1 MSWRRAERL
10 CRGTSRIDL
19 DGDAMPLK
27 VKADKKTKIS
37 LSSRG
42 AKIVKSNVLFTGLKG
57 PVLNKLLTKF
67 SERSYESGSLIFQD
81 GSSGNEIFMILRG
94 RVKIWKTTKYGG
106 ETVLAIL
113 HEGDFFGELE
123 VIDGLPRSASAAA
136 IDETTLAVLPRADV
150 DALLRQHPQAASNLL
165 HSLSNRLRTVDETLI
180 LELERHTDDTSRQLD
195 RLHTLIEATKKVN
208 STIEIDKLLGVILE
222 TARKSVNADRGT
234 VYLIDDLKGDL
245 WSKVAQGADMVD
257 IHLPIGKGLAG
268 SVAQSGEVINLVNAY
283 EDSRFNPEIDRETGY
298 HTESMLTMPMKDKD
312 GKIVGVFQML
322 NKVTGATFT
331 EEDVE
336 FLDALSAGASIAIQ
350 NAKMAQEIV
359 KSERLSSIGQMASA
373 IIHDIKNPMNTIRVY
388 AQVMKK
394 KSGNEEAV
402 KLADEM
408 IRQVDRLVNML
419 QEILDFSRG
428 LSATHFEEIPLGDVM
443 EAILGFIEKDLVKHK
458 VELVL
463 DLRYTGPVVMDSDK
477 MTRVFYNV
485 ASNARDAMPNG
496 GKLTVRT
503 DLRNSKVYFEFT
515 DTGTGMPEEI
525 KRRIF
530 EPFVS
535 HGKKH
540 GTGLGMAIV
549 KKVLDDHNGR
559 IEIDSELGKG
569 TTMRFIIPVKLQP

>member
-1 MSWRRAERL
+1 MPWRRAERL

-27 VKADKKTKIS
+27 VKADKKTKIR

-42 AKIVKSNVLFTGLKG
+42 MEIVKSNVLFMGLKG

-67 SERSYESGSLIFQD
+67 SERSYEAGSLIFQD
-81 GSSGNEIFMILRG
+81 ESSSNEIFMILRG
-94 RVKIWKTTKYGG
+94 RVKIWKKTKYGG
-106 ETVLAIL
+106 ETVLGIL
-113 HEGDFFGELE
+113 HEGDFFGELG

-136 IDETTLAVLPRADV
+136 IDETTLAVLPRADI
-150 DALLRQHPQAASNLL
+150 DTLLRQHPQATLNLL

-180 LELERHTDDTSRQLD
+180 VELERHTDDTSRQFD
-195 RLHTLIEATKKVN
+195 RLHTLIEATKNVN

-234 VYLIDDLKGDL
+234 VYLIDDFKGEL
-245 WSKVAQGADMVD
+245 WSKVAQGADMVE

-268 SVAQSGEVINLVNAY
+268 SVAQSGEVINLANAY

-298 HTESMLTMPMKDKD
+298 HTKSMLTMPMKDKD

-322 NKVTGATFT
+322 NKVTGAAFT

-428 LSATHFEEIPLGDVM
+428 VSATNFEEIPLGDVM
-443 EAILGFIEKDLVKHK
+443 EVILAFIEKDLVKHK
-458 VELVL
+458 VELVR

-477 MTRVFYNV
+477 MTRVFYNI

-496 GKLTVRT
+496 GQLTVRT
-503 DLRNSKVYFEFT
+503 DLRDSEVYFEFT
-515 DTGTGMPEEI
+515 DTGNGMPEEV

-530 EPFVS
+530 EPFVT

-549 KKVLDDHNGR
+549 KKVLEDHKGR

-569 TTMRFIIPVKLQP
+569 TTLRFIIPVKLQP

>member
-1 MSWRRAERL
+1 MNLSPRGKEFVRA
-10 CRGTSRIDL
+10 
-19 DGDAMPLK
+19 
-27 VKADKKTKIS
+27 
-37 LSSRG
+37 
-42 AKIVKSNVLFTGLKG
+42 NVLFTGLNDQALSQ
-57 PVLNKLLTKF
+57 VFAKF
-67 SERSYESGSLIFQD
+67 SERVYTAGSLIFQD
-81 GSSGNEIFMILRG
+81 TSSSNVLYLILSG
-94 RVKIWKTTKYGG
+94 RVKIWKKTKYG
-106 ETVLAIL
+106 EEIVLGIL

-123 VIDGLPRSASAAA
+123 LLDGRPRSASATAL
-136 IDETTLAVLPRADV
+136 DETTLAGLPKADF
-150 DALLRQHPQAASNLL
+150 DDILKRHPEAKTNML
-165 HSLSNRLRTVDETLI
+165 HSLANRLRTIDETLI
-180 LELERHTDDTSRQLD
+180 LELERYTDEASRRLD
-195 RLHTLIEATKKVN
+195 RLHSLIEATKNVN
-208 STIEIDKLLGVILE
+208 STIDIDKLLGVILE
-222 TARKSVNADRGT
+222 TAQKSINADRGT
-234 VYLIDDLKGDL
+234 VYLIDELKGEL
-245 WSKVAQGADMVD
+245 WSKVAQGEDMVE
-257 IHLPIGKGLAG
+257 IRLPIGKGLAG
-268 SVAQSGEVINLVNAY
+268 SVAQTGEVINLADAY
-283 EDSRFNPEIDRETGY
+283 QDPRFNPEIDKQTGY
-298 HTESMLTMPMKDKD
+298 VTKSMLTTPMKDKD
-312 GKIVGVFQML
+312 GNIVGVFQML
-322 NKVTGATFT
+322 NKENHGVFT
-331 EEDVE
+331 EEDIE

-428 LSATHFEEIPLGDVM
+428 VSATNFEEVPLGDII
-443 EAILGFIEKDLVKHK
+443 EAIMGFIQKDLVKHNI
-458 VELVL
+458 ELIR
-463 DLRYTGPVVMDSDK
+463 DLRYTGPVIMDSDK
-477 MTRVFYNV
+477 MTRVFYNI

-503 DLRNSKVYFEFT
+503 KLRDSEVHFEFT
-515 DTGTGMPEEI
+515 DTGTGMPEEV

-549 KKVLDDHNGR
+549 KKVVDDHKGR

-569 TTMRFIIPVKLQP
+569 TTIRFIIPVKLSMG

>member
-1 MSWRRAERL
+1 
-10 CRGTSRIDL
+10 
-19 DGDAMPLK
+19 MPLK

-42 AKIVKSNVLFTGLKG
+42 MTIVKSNVLFTGLKG

-67 SERSYESGSLIFQD
+67 SERSYEAGSLIFQD
-81 GSSGNEIFMILRG
+81 GSSSNQIFMILTG
-94 RVKIWKTTKYGG
+94 RVKIWKKTKYGG
-106 ETVLAIL
+106 EIVLAIL
-113 HEGDFFGELE
+113 HERDFFGELE
-123 VIDGLPRSASAAA
+123 VIDVLPRSANAAA
-136 IDETTLAVLPRADV
+136 IDETTLAVLPRADF
-150 DALLRQHPQAASNLL
+150 DALLRQHPQATLNLL

-180 LELERHTDDTSRQLD
+180 LELERHTDDASRQFD
-195 RLHTLIEATKKVN
+195 RLHTLIEATKNVN

-234 VYLIDDLKGDL
+234 VYLIDDLKGEL
-245 WSKVAQGADMVD
+245 WSKVAQGADMVE
-257 IHLPIGKGLAG
+257 IRLPIGKGLAG
-268 SVAQSGEVINLVNAY
+268 SVAQSGEVVNLVNAY
-283 EDSRFNPEIDRETGY
+283 EDSRFNPEIDMKSGY

-322 NKVTGATFT
+322 NKVTGTAFT

-336 FLDALSAGASIAIQ
+336 FLDALSVGASIAIQ
-350 NAKMAQEIV
+350 NAKMAQELV

-388 AQVMKK
+388 AQVIKK

-428 LSATHFEEIPLGDVM
+428 VSATKFEKIPLGDVM
-443 EAILGFIEKDLVKHK
+443 EAILAFIEKDLVKHK
-458 VELVL
+458 IELVR
-463 DLRYTGPVVMDSDK
+463 DLRYTGPMVMDPDK
-477 MTRVFYNV
+477 MSRVFYNI

-503 DLRNSKVYFEFT
+503 DLRDSEVYFEFT
-515 DTGTGMPEEI
+515 DTGTGMPEEV

-530 EPFVS
+530 EPFVT

-549 KKVLDDHNGR
+549 KKVLDDHKGR

-569 TTMRFIIPVKLQP
+569 TTMRFIIPVKLRP